1 MTSILNGIH
10 MIIDEMLY
18 QQIVKVMPIT
28 CVDLVVVDD
37 LGRVLLLKRTN
48 EPARDEWWFPGGR
61 VYYLETRA
69 DAATRKL
76 REECGL
82 EAHNLI
88 ELGTFDVIV
97 ERSDTGDKLHGV
109 TTVYIANVSSDT
121 TFILDEQTSSAEWQ
135 LPSDWLKYQLN
146 PFIERTLSIFAEYNA
161 LHSHYDFA
169 KRRPEKLPT

>member
-1 MTSILNGIH
+1 

-37 LGRVLLLKRTN
+37 LGRVLLLKRKN

-61 VYYLETRA
+61 VYYLETRL
-69 DAATRKL
+69 DAAARKL

-82 EAHNLI
+82 EALQLV

-97 ERSDTGDKLHGV
+97 ERSDTGNKLHGV
-109 TTVYIANVSSDT
+109 TTVYIANVSSI
-121 TFILDEQTSSAEWQ
+121 TFTLDGQNTDAEWRF
-135 LPSDWLKYQLN
+135 PSDWLKFQLN
-146 PFIERTLSIFAEYNA
+146 PFIEQALSIFAEHKGA
-161 LHSHYDFA
+161 LRS
-169 KRRPEKLPT
+169 P